1 MIKPMLAQKVN
12 TKPIDWTKKV
22 FVQPK
27 LDGVRCIFT
36 KDGAYSRNH
45 KQFKNVDHLQDDL
58 QDFFKKFPDIVLDG
72 ELYNHALKQD
82 FEKIISLVRKQKPSE
97 QDRSEA
103 SDLVQFHVY
112 DVITEP
118 NFTYEFRHNMLA
130 LQLPIVKSI
139 TLIKNTVVESYDEA
153 KMLHAVHLAQ
163 GYEGSMLRLNAFY
176 EQKRSYN
183 LQKFKDFSD
192 TEATIVGYEAG
203 KGKFEGLIGKF
214 LMQDDDGNEF
224 GCPIGKGYNFT
235 DRNIYLTIF
244 ITIWANVLRLLIF
257 NVQTQEV
264 TDIHYLKPLE
274 IMSKLIWKLYNDN
287 MISEEVVHQL
297 LDCHYNRIN
306 NR

>member
-103 SDLVQFHVY
+103 ADLVQFHVY

-130 LQLPIVKSI
+130 LQLPIAKSI
-139 TLIKNTVVESYDEA
+139 TLIKNTVVENLDEA
-153 KMLHAVHLAQ
+153 KMLHDVHLAQ

-203 KGKFEGLIGKF
+203 QGKFEGLIGKF
-214 LMQDDDGNEF
+214 LMQDDDGNKF

-235 DRNIYLTIF
+235 DRRYILDNIHNYMGQRATFTYFQRTKAGSYRHPLFKTIR
-244 ITIWANVLRLLIF
+244 NY
-257 NVQTQEV
+257 E
-264 TDIHYLKPLE
+264 
-274 IMSKLIWKLYNDN
+274 
-287 MISEEVVHQL
+287 
-297 LDCHYNRIN
+297 
-306 NR
+306 